1 MARHKRE
8 INLSSS
14 VLAALELASELHGR
28 LWGGSGEVDTYFTVS
43 AEEPRKP
50 EGYPSG
56 REVSVN
62 IHHGKIHAYT
72 VKVWLTG
79 GNVPDGVFRWLRA
92 SIYVYIHTSEVES
105 RSFTANRDLSAGRGR
120 WVIDG
125 LGNLIAMREAIAPAV
140 QEALRL
146 PRPRLPR

>member
-1 MARHKRE
+1 MSRRKRE

-28 LWGGSGEVDTYFTVS
+28 ILMGGSEVDTYFTVS
-43 AEEPRKP
+43 TEEPKKP

-56 REVSVN
+56 REVTVN
-62 IHHGKIHAYT
+62 IHCGKIQAYT
-72 VKVWLTG
+72 FKVRLAG
-79 GNVPDGVFRWLRA
+79 GNVPDGVFRWLSA
-92 SIYVYIHTSEVES
+92 SIYIYNIHTSEVEP
-105 RSFTANRDLSAGRGR
+105 RSFTANRDLNAGR